1 MEWKR
6 SAPLK
11 RTKNPWTFFME
22 QQPSNNSPFIKVKE
36 LATQMRTAAFHH
48 PCDIYTSPKLALVSQ
63 FSSRKC
69 EHYPVFYVVDLQFL
83 FSSYP
88 SLFQKLS
95 SMGLCSTSSCAYL
108 KLLQFYKQNGQYRHT
123 TECQDK
129 RSTLN
134 KSLQIQM
141 LKAICSFIF
150 LVIFSVL
157 SWLFN
162 MHLFSEEPKRL
173 CGFYFCNFKATLF

>member
-11 RTKNPWTFFME
+11 GTKNPWRAFFIE
-22 QQPSNNSPFIKVKE
+22 QQPSNNSPSIKVKE

-48 PCDIYTSPKLALVSQ
+48 PWDIYTSTELALISQ
-63 FSSRKC
+63 FPSRKC
-69 EHYPVFYVVDLQFL
+69 EHYPVFLVIDLQFF

-88 SLFQKLS
+88 SLLQKLS

-108 KLLQFYKQNGQYRHT
+108 KLLQLYKQKGQYRHA
-123 TECQDK
+123 TECQAK

-141 LKAICSFIF
+141 LNAICSF
-150 LVIFSVL
+150 VL
-157 SWLFN
+157 SPSVF
-162 MHLFSEEPKRL
+162 
-173 CGFYFCNFKATLF
+173 